1 MALVMNLLSLLFS
14 GVLVHSGQSTVPL
27 KSFKIGENVTYD
39 CIDIHLQPGLDH
51 PLLKYHRIQL
61 AGVRSQNGPFRGVEA
76 WFKMFKL
83 DIANDQASYG
93 QIYIGSG
100 SNTEVNF
107 ISAGWM
113 INPSFFGD
121 SRTWTYGFWKGK
133 DGKGCYNTA
142 CSGFVQVSQ
151 TFPIVQ
157 PIDFPAGQSLWLH
170 YSIHEDKNTGNW
182 WLTELGSGEPNI
194 DIGYWP
200 KELFNLLDNGA
211 NMVGAGG
218 VVQASSSGSS
228 PEMGNGRFPNADHP
242 RDSGIFTN
250 VEVMDSNYVQ
260 HKMNYFPTEV
270 VLDSPK
276 CYRLTIGENVTYDC
290 IDIYMQSGLDHPLL
304 KYHTIQINPS
314 FFGDSRTWT
323 YGFWKGKDGKGCYNT
338 ACSGF
343 VQVSQTVPIVQ
354 PIDVPTGQFL
364 WLHYSIHQDKN
375 TGNWWITEL
384 GEPNIDIGY
393 WPKELFNLLD
403 NGAIMV
409 GAGGVVQAS
418 RSGSSPEMGNGQ
430 FPNVNHPNDSAI
442 FTNIEVL
449 DSNYVQRKMNYF
461 PTEVLLDSPKC
472 YGLTIGKQSIF
483 RDLLGFYFNYGGLG
497 GNSCGI

>member
-1 MALVMNLLSLLFS
+1 MSKGIRMALVMNLLSLLFS
-14 GVLVHSGQSTVPL
+14 GVLVHSGQSTVLL
-27 KSFKIGENVTYD
+27 KSFK
-39 CIDIHLQPGLDH
+39 
-51 PLLKYHRIQL
+51 
-61 AGVRSQNGPFRGVEA
+61 
-76 WFKMFKL
+76 
-83 DIANDQASYG
+83 
-93 QIYIGSG
+93 
-100 SNTEVNF
+100 
-107 ISAGWM
+107 
-113 INPSFFGD
+113 
-121 SRTWTYGFWKGK
+121 
-133 DGKGCYNTA
+133 
-142 CSGFVQVSQ
+142 
-151 TFPIVQ
+151 
-157 PIDFPAGQSLWLH
+157 
-170 YSIHEDKNTGNW
+170 
-182 WLTELGSGEPNI
+182 
-194 DIGYWP
+194 
-200 KELFNLLDNGA
+200 
-211 NMVGAGG
+211 
-218 VVQASSSGSS
+218 
-228 PEMGNGRFPNADHP
+228 
-242 RDSGIFTN
+242 
-250 VEVMDSNYVQ
+250 
-260 HKMNYFPTEV
+260 
-270 VLDSPK
+270 
-276 CYRLTIGENVTYDC
+276 IGENVTYDC

-304 KYHTIQINPS
+304 KYHTIQMKPSVSRTELKSQIGINKVQKQKIPCPDGTIPVWRNTKEFTTNTQVLAENHVHFLSPDSPGTHLAGVRSLNGPYHGVEAWFKMFELDIAKDQASYSQIYIGNGSNNEVNFISAGWMINPS
-314 FFGDSRTWT
+314 IFGDGRTWT

-338 ACSGF
+338 ACPGF

-430 FPNVNHPNDSAI
+430 LPNVNHPNDSAI

-472 YGLTIGKQSIF
+472 YGLTIGKESIF
-483 RDLLGFYFNYGGLG
+483 RDLLGFYFNYGGPG